1 MQNEKQNLISLSL
14 AGSVGYYLYSKLA
27 SIGTATLFG
36 SDGESASERT
46 KRELTIL
53 KEPEVEEQ
61 PVEDIFS
68 PPDEPVEEETP
79 PAIEDET
86 ETKTEETPTVND
98 ILDGAEEPVGDDD
111 LLAPVDLTDEISAED
126 ETMSIP
132 DLSLDSELSPADL
145 TDEAVPSE
153 DLEEPKDILEEEP
166 DTALPTEEPDD
177 TNLDVSLLEQE
188 DDTPVDTLFDAISE
202 VDEEVNN
209 SAPEMTEEPK
219 EETKNETASEAE
231 ATMPDLDFGEPD
243 TVEDISSGRTDS
255 VPTLD
260 TLDETEAANAPESND
275 ISSESDN
282 KESDDGKVMDNVEVL
297 HPVDKKD
304 EGTKAEFKSIMD
316 FFSSL

>member
-27 SIGTATLFG
+27 SIGAATLFG

-79 PAIEDET
+79 PVIEDEA
-86 ETKTEETPTVND
+86 ESETEETPTVDD
-98 ILDGAEEPVGDDD
+98 ILDGAEESVGDDD
-111 LLAPVDLTDEISAED
+111 LLTPVDLTDEISAED

-132 DLSLDSELSPADL
+132 DLSLDSELSPAEL

-166 DTALPTEEPDD
+166 DTSLPTEEPDD

-202 VDEEVNN
+202 VDEEVN
-209 SAPEMTEEPK
+209 SSSPETVEEPK
-219 EETKNETASEAE
+219 EEVKNEAE
-231 ATMPDLDFGEPD
+231 ITTPDLDFGEPD
-243 TVEDISSGRTDS
+243 AVEDISSGRTDS

-260 TLDETEAANAPESND
+260 TLDEPETANAPESND

-282 KESDDGKVMDNVEVL
+282 KESDDGKVMDNVEAL